1 MYGKDGVGKMAN
13 QASSKYTEDWLP
25 IKNITNGMI
34 QNSNG
39 YFITGVKVMPK
50 NIFILD
56 KDTQDNIL
64 FNLRTF
70 YNMIDYE
77 FWLIVSDRPVD
88 ISIYLS
94 QLQVL
99 YNSTANQNIRKLV
112 MQDINKANQFM
123 GAELNVVDTE
133 YFILFKDKKQDI
145 LQKRVYNLISNL
157 ANCQLNSSQVS
168 NDDLRTIVDNFFNGG
183 RRTEFGTVMPK

>member
-1 MYGKDGVGKMAN
+1 MCGKDGVGEMAN
-13 QASSKYTEDWLP
+13 QTSSKYTEDWLP

-99 YNSTANQNIRKLV
+99 YNSTANQNVRKLV

-168 NDDLRTIVDNFFNGG
+168 NEDLRTIVDNFFNGG
-183 RRTEFGTVMPK
+183 RRTEFGTVMPR